1 MIKYVGNV
9 TKNAE
14 ELKKL
19 LDEGYIYLTEMGYA
33 LTEDEDISTDDTVI
47 ENALCILYE
56 EN

>member
-1 MIKYVGNV
+1 MMKYVGNV

-19 LDEGYIYLTEMGYA
+19 LDEGYIYLTEQGYA
-33 LTEDEDISTDDTVI
+33 LTEDEDISTDDIVI
-47 ENALCILYE
+47 ENALCSLYE

>member
-1 MIKYVGNV
+1 MMKYVGNV
-9 TKNAE
+9 TKNAD

-33 LTEDEDISTDDTVI
+33 STEDEDISTDDTVI
-47 ENALCILYE
+47 ENALCSLYE

>member
-1 MIKYVGNV
+1 MMKYVGNV
-9 TKNAE
+9 TKDAE

-47 ENALCILYE
+47 ENALCSLCE

>member
-1 MIKYVGNV
+1 MMKYAGNV

-56 EN
+56 ES